1 MRAVVTGAGGML
13 GQDVVA
19 AMAARGHEVVGLARA
34 DLDICDGPAVDAA
47 FERYEP
53 DVVVNCAAWT
63 DVDGAE
69 EHEREA
75 MDVND
80 TAAGLVAVAAGTV
93 GAKVIYPSSDYV
105 FDGSK
110 GEPYVESDGTFPLG
124 AYGRSKLA
132 GETSVAIANS
142 KHVIVRTSWLFGT
155 GGGNFVETML
165 RAGAEQPEVLV
176 VSDQVGAPTFTGH
189 LAEGLALL
197 AESDEYGMHHVAAAG
212 QASWFEFAQEIFDQA
227 GMETRVMAA
236 TTEMIGRP
244 APRPAFSV
252 LASERADP
260 VVLPNWRAGLSEYM
274 RARERIPEA
283 AA

>member
-1 MRAVVTGAGGML
+1 ML
-13 GQDVVA
+13 GQDVA
-19 AMAARGHEVVGLARA
+19 AAAAARGHEVTALTRA
-34 DLDICDGPAVDAA
+34 DLDVNDGPAVDAA
-47 FERYEP
+47 FERHEP
-53 DVVVNCAAWT
+53 DAVVNCAAWT

-75 MDVND
+75 MDLND

-132 GETSVAIANS
+132 GETSVAIANT
-142 KHVIVRTSWLFGT
+142 KHFVVRTSWLFGL
-155 GGGNFVETML
+155 GGQNFVETML
-165 RAGAEQPEVLV
+165 RVGDEQPEVLV

-189 LAEGLALL
+189 LAEALAML
-197 AESDEYGMHHVAAAG
+197 AETDEYGVHHISADG
-212 QASWFEFAQEIFDQA
+212 QASWFEFAHEIFDQA

-244 APRPAFSV
+244 APRPAYSV
-252 LASERADP
+252 LASERPDP
-260 VVLPNWRAGLSEYM
+260 LVLPHWRAGLAEYM
-274 RARERIPEA
+274 RARARIPEA